1 IKRQQRIL
9 RRTPAHEQM
18 IPRPGQRHIQQTLP
32 LGPLLLALQLPQH
45 HHDSTLR
52 HLVIVSG
59 VGDPDPHHQRV
70 VPNHDGAGAI
80 PESRGHVRHEHYGKL
95 QALGRM
101 DRHDVDGILR
111 KGIERGLATT
121 LTDLTELR

>member
-1 IKRQQRIL
+1 
-9 RRTPAHEQM
+9 M
-18 IPRPGQRHIQQTLP
+18 IPGPGQGHIQQPLP

-45 HHDSTLR
+45 HQHSTFG
-52 HLVIVSG
+52 HLVIVSR
-59 VGDPDPHHQRV
+59 VRNLHPHHQRV
-70 VPNHDGAGAI
+70 VPNHDGAGAV
-80 PESRGHVRHEHYGKL
+80 PETGAHVRHEHNGEL